1 MLQTKDYEF
10 WFVTGSQHLYGEE
23 TLELVDQHAKSIC
36 EGLSGVSTRYKITHK
51 PVVTSSETIRQL
63 LREAEYSETCAGIIT
78 WMHTFSPAKM
88 WIEGLS
94 SYQKPL
100 MHLHTQYNRDIPWGT
115 IDMDF
120 MNSNQS
126 AHGDREYGYINSRMG
141 LSRKVVAGYWD
152 DEEVKKEIS
161 QWMDTAAALNESRH
175 IKVARFGDNMRHV
188 AVTDGDKVGA
198 HIQFG
203 WQVDGYGIGDLV
215 EVMNRITDDE
225 VDTLYAEYDRLYVIS
240 EETKRDEAKVAS
252 IKEQAKIELGL
263 TAFLEQGG
271 YTAFTTSFEVLH
283 GMKQLPGL
291 AVQRLMEKGYGF
303 AGEGDW
309 KTAALV
315 RMMKIMAEGKR
326 TSFMEDYTYHFEPG
340 NEMILGSHMLE
351 VCPTVALDQPKIEVH
366 PLSIGGKEDPARFVF
381 NGISGSAIQASLVD
395 IGGRFRLVLN
405 EVNGQEIEKDMPH
418 LPVARVLWKP
428 EPSLKTAAE
437 AWILAGGAHHTCLSY
452 ELTVEQMLDW
462 AEMAGIESVLISR
475 DTTIHKL
482 KHELKWNEA
491 LYRLQK

>member
-1 MLQTKDYEF
+1 
-10 WFVTGSQHLYGEE
+10 
-23 TLELVDQHAKSIC
+23 
-36 EGLSGVSTRYKITHK
+36 
-51 PVVTSSETIRQL
+51 
-63 LREAEYSETCAGIIT
+63 
-78 WMHTFSPAKM
+78 
-88 WIEGLS
+88 
-94 SYQKPL
+94 
-100 MHLHTQYNRDIPWGT
+100 
-115 IDMDF
+115 
-120 MNSNQS
+120 
-126 AHGDREYGYINSRMG
+126 
-141 LSRKVVAGYWD
+141 
-152 DEEVKKEIS
+152 
-161 QWMDTAAALNESRH
+161 
-175 IKVARFGDNMRHV
+175 MRHV

-215 EVMNRITDDE
+215 EVMDRITDDE

-315 RMMKIMAEGKR
+315 RMMKIMAKGKR

-381 NGISGSAIQASLVD
+381 NGI
-395 IGGRFRLVLN
+395 
-405 EVNGQEIEKDMPH
+405 
-418 LPVARVLWKP
+418 RVLPFK
-428 EPSLKTAAE
+428 LALL
-437 AWILAGGAHHTCLSY
+437 ILAGVS
-452 ELTVEQMLDW
+452 
-462 AEMAGIESVLISR
+462 
-475 DTTIHKL
+475 
-482 KHELKWNEA
+482 A
-491 LYRLQK
+491 LC